1 MPTPLDAPIVC
12 PVTVGREAHLSAV
25 ERLLGEIA
33 EGRGRTLLIAG
44 EAGIGKSRLVS
55 ELRERA
61 SAHGLL
67 VVQGHCFESDR
78 ALPYAP
84 FVDLLRS
91 FLTNR
96 ATDSLAHH
104 LGDRRDELV
113 GLVPELAW
121 DAPRADGTAS
131 LDPEQQKQRL
141 FQALTGLIG
150 QLSHERPLVV
160 IIEDAHWADE
170 TSLELLRSI
179 ARSAVQRAVLLVI
192 TYRADEITDGLR
204 ALLTALDRKRLAVEL
219 RLQHLSL
226 DELDS
231 MLRAIFGLERPTRRE
246 FLDLLHALT
255 EGNPFFVEEVLR
267 ALVGVG
273 DIFVE
278 DGSWD
283 RKPVGELRVPRSVD
297 DAVQRRTAQLSGS
310 AREVVALAA
319 VAGRRFEFE
328 LLRAVTG
335 YDESRLLAI
344 VKELIGAGL
353 VVEESAD
360 QFAFRHAL
368 TRQAIHGSLLARER
382 RILHRRVAEVL
393 EQLGEAR
400 LDELSADL
408 AYHSAQAALWEPALR
423 YGMRA
428 GERALRMYAPR
439 AAVEQLTRAMDAAG
453 HLGLMAGIEAFRLRG
468 QAFDLLGEFE
478 AAQRDFETVLSTAR
492 GVGDRHAEW
501 QALLDL
507 SLLWAGRSY
516 PRTADYATQALER
529 ARSIGDPRLI
539 AQTLNRVGN
548 WHMNL
553 ERPTEALR
561 DHQEALQL
569 FEQLGD
575 ERGRAETLDLLGMA
589 SSAVASR
596 SAAYYAEAIPL
607 LRKLDDR
614 PRLVTSLIMRMLAS
628 GAYLYDTTPVGA
640 VTTSEATELGEEAL
654 RIARDIGWPA
664 GESFVLWE
672 LALWLGPR
680 GAFQRALQ
688 SAQAGLALAMEIDHR
703 QWMAAG
709 HAVLG
714 MVYLDMALL
723 DESESHLI
731 AGLRLAQEIGST
743 NFTRLS
749 SAAFARVRIGQR
761 RYDEAT
767 ALLEAAV
774 ESDAAMDT
782 GGRRWCWLV
791 RAELNL
797 ARGDAAGAL
806 DIVDRLIES
815 TEPGVAVRLW
825 YVRGEALSALG
836 RAGEAVDVLKTA
848 RTVAAAQ
855 GARSAMW
862 RIEASLGRTLRGLGR
877 RDDAERALAGARSTL
892 EAIAAE
898 LDDPA
903 LRGRFLRGGAET
915 VPASPPATPGRVAK
929 QRFGGLTGRER
940 EVARLIAR
948 GMSNRAIA
956 DQLVLGERTVESYVG
971 NILSKLGFSARTQIA
986 AWVIE
991 SGLSEASE

>member
-12 PVTVGREAHLSAV
+12 PITVGREAHLSAV
-25 ERLLGEIA
+25 ERLLGEVA
-33 EGRGRTLLIAG
+33 GGHGRTLLVTG

-61 SAHGLL
+61 VQRGLA

-91 FLTNR
+91 FLTQR
-96 ATDSLAHH
+96 ATESLAHH
-104 LGDRRDELV
+104 LGPGRDELIR
-113 GLVPELAW
+113 LVPELAA
-121 DAPRADGTAS
+121 DNERTDGTAS

-150 QLSHERPLVV
+150 QLSQQRPLIV
-160 IIEDAHWADE
+160 IIEDVHWADE

-179 ARSAVQRAVLLVI
+179 ARSAVQRALLLVV

-204 ALLTALDRKRLAVEL
+204 ALLTSLDRERLAVEL
-219 RLQHLSL
+219 RLQQLSL
-226 DELDS
+226 DELDA
-231 MLRAIFGLERPTRRE
+231 MLRAIFRLERPTRRE
-246 FLDLLHALT
+246 FLDLLHAQT

-267 ALVGVG
+267 ALIGVG

-297 DAVQRRTAQLSGS
+297 DAVQRRTAQLSSS

-328 LLRAVTG
+328 LLRALTG
-335 YDESRLLAI
+335 DDESRLLEI

-368 TRQAIHGSLLARER
+368 TRQAIYSSLLARER
-382 RILHRRVAEVL
+382 RILHRRVAEAL
-393 EQLGEAR
+393 EEQAETR
-400 LDELSADL
+400 LDELAADL
-408 AYHSAQAALWEPALR
+408 AYHAAQAGLWQPALR
-423 YGMRA
+423 YGVRA

-439 AAVEQLTRAMDAAG
+439 AAVEQLTRALDAA
-453 HLGLMAGIEAFRLRG
+453 HQLGLAPDIEVFRLRG
-468 QAFDLLGEFE
+468 QAYELLGEFE
-478 AAQRDFETVLSTAR
+478 AAQRDFDTALSTAR
-492 GVGDRHAEW
+492 AAGDRPAEW

-516 PRTADYATQALER
+516 PRTGDYATQALEL
-529 ARSIGDPRLI
+529 ARSIGDPRLV

-548 WHMNL
+548 WHLNVEHL
-553 ERPTEALR
+553 AEAQR
-561 DHQEALQL
+561 DHQEALRL

-589 SSAVASR
+589 SNAVASR

-614 PRLVTSLIMRMLAS
+614 PRLVTSLIMRMLAN
-628 GAYLYDTTPVGA
+628 GAYLYETTPVGS
-640 VTTSEATELGEEAL
+640 VTTSEAIQLGEEAL

-680 GAFQRALQ
+680 GAFQRALH
-688 SAQAGLALAMEIDHR
+688 SAQAGLALAIEIDHR

-714 MVYLDMALL
+714 IVYLDMGLL
-723 DESESHLI
+723 EESETHLV

-743 NFTRLS
+743 NFASLS
-749 SAAFARVRIGQR
+749 SAGCARVRIAQR
-761 RYDEAT
+761 RYDEAN
-767 ALLEAAV
+767 ALLDSAIGT
-774 ESDAAMDT
+774 SAAMDT
-782 GGRRWCWLV
+782 LGRRWCWLV
-791 RAELNL
+791 RAELEL
-797 ARGDAAGAL
+797 ARGDAARAL
-806 DIVDRLIES
+806 DILDRLIQS
-815 TEPGVAVRLW
+815 TEAGVAIRVW
-825 YVRGEALSALG
+825 QVRGEALGALG
-836 RAGEAVDVLKTA
+836 RATEAVDVLESA
-848 RTVAAAQ
+848 RAAATKQ
-855 GARSAMW
+855 GARAAVW
-862 RIEASLGRTLRGLGR
+862 RIEASLARTIRGLGR
-877 RDDAERALAGARSTL
+877 RDDAERVLAAARSTV
-892 EAIAAE
+892 EAMAAE
-898 LDDPA
+898 LDDPR
-903 LRGRFLRGGAET
+903 LRTRFLRLAAEV
-915 VPASPPATPGRVAK
+915 VPAPPPATPGRAAK

-948 GMSNRAIA
+948 GLSNRAIA

-971 NILSKLGFSARTQIA
+971 NILSKLGFGARTQIA
-986 AWVIE
+986 AWVVE
-991 SGLSEASE
+991 SGLGTAAE